1 MQLLPN
7 DRVVI
12 FDRTDSGPS
21 NLSLP
26 GCRFLDGSNR
36 KALRRD
42 CTAHSVEYDVAADFF
57 RPLTVLTNTWC
68 SSGSLAPDGAL
79 LQTGGYNSGERA
91 ARSFHPCDDYTC
103 DWEEHPKVLAV
114 RRWYASN
121 QGLPDGR
128 SIIVGGRRQFNYE
141 FFPKQSKSD
150 SAAVYFRF
158 LVETKDAVEDN
169 LYPFN
174 RVVRKYPPI
183 PGGEPRNYPSSGS
196 SVFLPLAPTPTEAE
210 VLVCGGAPLGAY
222 LYAKMRRKFRRA
234 LDTCGRIK
242 ITDEAAE
249 WTMEAMPGPRV
260 MGDMVLLPSGDVLLV
275 NGAAA
280 GTSGWELARS
290 PVLTPAV
297 YRPAS
302 PAGERFEEQRAAS
315 TARLYHSSAV
325 LLRDGSVLVGGSNPH
340 VNYSFYGVEFPTEL
354 SLDVFSPGYLSA
366 GNAEFR
372 PRITPPASSPVRL
385 SYGERFTLEY
395 EVATP
400 IEEVKV
406 TMMAPAFTTHSFS
419 MNQRALFLETA
430 DKDGGN
436 CGRQS
441 PCRPHNAISNTLI
454 ASPALPLE
462 DYTAGGS
469 DLSHRRSFQCGRSWP
484 NARPTRSAGESRRQ
498 PRHPRPTEQRPL
510 CHPQDGETGFSV
522 KLKTRVIKHNINP
535 VWNEDLTLS
544 VGDPS
549 APVRLEVYDKD
560 TFSRDDPMGDAEF
573 DIAPLVEVVRMNLQ
587 NVPNGHVIKTLVPCR
602 NNCLAEESPI
612 YSSDGKVYQDI
623 VLRLRN
629 VECGEI
635 ELQLEW
641 VNIEGSK
648 RT

>member
-1 MQLLPN
+1 MRSSNQRRCCIFFLLLLPFLSPANGCACGGGGGGGQWKVLQPSIGVSAMHMQLLPN

-26 GCRFLDGSNR
+26 GCRFRGGSNK

-42 CTAHSVEYDVAADFF
+42 CTSHSVEYDVAADSF
-57 RPLTVLTNTWC
+57 RPLTVLTDTWC

-79 LQTGGYNSGERA
+79 LQTGGYSSGERA
-91 ARSFHPCDDYTC
+91 ARTFHPCDDYTC
-103 DWEEHPKVLAV
+103 DWEEHPKALAV

-121 QGLPDGR
+121 QVLPDGR
-128 SIIVGGRRQFNYE
+128 AIVVGGRRQFSYE

-158 LVETKDAVEDN
+158 LVETKDAVENN
-169 LYPFN
+169 LYPFVHLNIDGNLFVFANNRAVLLDYVKN

-183 PGGEPRNYPSSGS
+183 PGAEPRNYPSSGS
-196 SVFLPLAPTPTEAE
+196 SVLLPLAPTPTEAE

-222 LYAKMRRKFRRA
+222 LDAKMRRKFRRA

-242 ITDEAAE
+242 ITDAAAE

-275 NGAAA
+275 NGAAV

-290 PVLTPAV
+290 PVQTPAV

-302 PAGERFEEQRAAS
+302 PAGARFEEQSAAS

-354 SLDVFSPGYLSA
+354 SLDVFSPAYLSA

-372 PRITPPASSPVRL
+372 PRITSPASSPLRL

-406 TMMAPAFTTHSFS
+406 TMVAPAFTTHSFS

-430 DKDGGN
+430 EKEGG
-436 CGRQS
+436 
-441 PCRPHNAISNTLI
+441 I
-454 ASPALPLE
+454 LE
-462 DYTAGGS
+462 AVA
-469 DLSHRRSFQCGRSWP
+469 P
-484 NARPTRSAGESRRQ
+484 ESGKVA
-498 PRHPRPTEQRPL
+498 PP
-510 CHPQDGETGFSV
+510 GFYMV
-522 KLKTRVIKHNINP
+522 
-535 VWNEDLTLS
+535 
-544 VGDPS
+544 
-549 APVRLEVYDKD
+549 
-560 TFSRDDPMGDAEF
+560 F
-573 DIAPLVEVVRMNLQ
+573 VV
-587 NVPNGHVIKTLVPCR
+587 NGHVP
-602 NNCLAEESPI
+602 S
-612 YSSDGKVYQDI
+612 
-623 VLRLRN
+623 
-629 VECGEI
+629 
-635 ELQLEW
+635 
-641 VNIEGSK
+641 EGVWA
-648 RT
+648 RIG